1 MQYLKQTDKFFWL
14 FLILAIIFGLSFP
27 SFFQSF
33 EGVVLYI
40 IMSIMLLLFLKVD
53 ILDVVT
59 HMKTPFTILYIC
71 IVNLILLPIIVFF
84 LFSNVDPKLQ
94 MSLFFLAALPT
105 GVSSAVFTDIMKAR
119 TSLNLTIVI
128 VSNLLAIFTI
138 PFLFFIFYQ
147 ADLNLDYAG
156 LFKTLLLIIF
166 IPFVLA
172 KALKQL
178 LKDSVIESMQSYL
191 NFKIISL
198 LSFMIMICI
207 SFQADMLLSLT
218 KADFKNIG
226 ILFICFFVFQLVGYF
241 SIFWKPKG
249 EKIACSNSCMI
260 MNNILGIVL
269 ALAFFDQYTLSIV
282 ILSLIPWNVMIIA
295 KHWYKKF
302 LP

>member
-14 FLILAIIFGLSFP
+14 FLIIAIISGLSFP
-27 SFFQSF
+27 SFFQAF
-33 EGVVLYI
+33 EGVVIYI
-40 IMSIMLLLFLKVD
+40 IMTIMLLLFLKVD
-53 ILDVVT
+53 IVDVVT

-71 IVNLILLPIIVFF
+71 LVNLVLLPILVYF

-105 GVSSAVFTDIMKAR
+105 GVSSAVFTDIMNAR

-147 ADLNLDYAG
+147 ADLNLDYIG
-156 LFKTLLLIIF
+156 LFTNLLKIIF
-166 IPFVLA
+166 IPFVIA

-178 LKDSVIESMQSYL
+178 LKDSVVTNIQSYL
-191 NFKIISL
+191 NFKIIIL

-207 SFQADMLLSLT
+207 SFQSEMLTSMT
-218 KADFKNIG
+218 NTDIKNIG
-226 ILFICFFVFQLVGYF
+226 ILFICFIVFQLIGYF

-249 EKIACSNSCMI
+249 EKLACSNSCMI

-269 ALAFFDQYTLSIV
+269 ALAFFDQYTLNIV
-282 ILSLIPWNVMIIA
+282 ILSLIPWNIMIIA
-295 KHWYKKF
+295 KHWYKRF